1 VAPRPPFQRPD
12 PGDDKRRAVALR
24 YDRKADPAPRVVAKG
39 EGDIAEQI
47 LALARDHGV
56 SVREDRDLV
65 QLLSAVELETQ
76 IPVEAFVAVAEIL
89 SYVYRTRNP
98 APPAPHA
105 AAMGRP

>member
-1 VAPRPPFQRPD
+1 VAPRPPFQRPES
-12 PGDDKRRAVALR
+12 GDDKRRAVALR

-56 SVREDRDLV
+56 SIREDKDLV

-89 SYVYRTRNP
+89 SYVYRTKNP
-98 APPAPHA
+98 APPSPHS
-105 AAMGRP
+105 AMTGRP